1 MTLEAPSG
9 AAGALRGSRWLHIV
23 VLAVPF
29 VVVIVLWQGLRQS
42 FPAFQGAD
50 EAIHFS
56 IVRTVAAQWPRPLLR
71 GYGAWSGPL
80 VYWTF
85 ATLARPFGTSLQA
98 ARLVDAAFSWGACV
112 LAYVIFRDRLGAKPL
127 DALALALLL
136 AVSPFFLGQSFHVL
150 TDNPAW
156 FFVVLGLERSLA
168 YVGRPGLGKV
178 VAFALCLAAATTI
191 RQIAAWMVLPALVA
205 FLSVPTSRGRK
216 VAILA
221 IVAAGLA
228 PVAALLVYWGG
239 PLPPSPGASGSVETS
254 LAAGYRL
261 RNLLL
266 AMAVTGMYA
275 LFLLP
280 SAEVRDWWARARSD
294 RRWAAVVAVSVL
306 AALTL
311 VVAGALGVVTSFLT
325 LVSRIS
331 FPAVAGASLLLWVLV
346 PLGAA
351 VVAGLVTTRLGE
363 VRSRVLVAALAGILL
378 SSMVNPRWFER
389 YVDFAVLLVLA
400 GLALTAQALP
410 SRGDR
415 ERWLLAGVIAVASF
429 FLLL

>member
-1 MTLEAPSG
+1 
-9 AAGALRGSRWLHIV
+9 
-23 VLAVPF
+23 VPF

-50 EAIHFS
+50 EVIHFS

-80 VYWTF
+80 VYWAF

-98 ARLVDAAFSWGACV
+98 ARLVDAAFSWGACA
-112 LAYVIFRDRLGAKPL
+112 LAYVIFRDRLGARPR

-136 AVSPFFLGQSFHVL
+136 SVSPFFLGQSFHVL
-150 TDNPAW
+150 TDNPTW

-168 YVGRPGLGKV
+168 YVRRPGLGKV
-178 VAFALCLAAATTI
+178 VAFALCLAAATTM

-205 FLSVPTSRGRK
+205 FFSVPMNRGRR
-216 VAILA
+216 VAVLA
-221 IVAAGLA
+221 IVAAGLV

-239 PLPPSPGASGSVETS
+239 PLPPPSTSVPGSVETS
-254 LAAGYRL
+254 LALGYRL

-266 AMAVTGMYA
+266 ALAVAGMYV

-280 SAEVRDWWARARSD
+280 SAEVRDWWDHAQSD
-294 RRWAAVVAVSVL
+294 RRWAATLAVSGI
-306 AALTL
+306 AALAL
-311 VVAGALGVVTSFLT
+311 VVAGSLGTITSFLT
-325 LVSRIS
+325 LVSRIP
-331 FPAVAGASLLLWVLV
+331 FPAVAGASLLFWVLV
-346 PLGAA
+346 PIGAA
-351 VVAGLVTTRLGE
+351 AVAGLVTTRLGE
-363 VRSRVLVAALAGILL
+363 VTSRVFVAALAGVLL
-378 SSMVNPRWFER
+378 SAAVNPRWFER
-389 YVDFAVLLVLA
+389 YVDFAVLLVFA
-400 GLALTAQALP
+400 GLALTAQVAP

-415 ERWLLAGVIAVASF
+415 ERWLLAGVIAIASF

>member
-1 MTLEAPSG
+1 
-9 AAGALRGSRWLHIV
+9 
-23 VLAVPF
+23 
-29 VVVIVLWQGLRQS
+29 
-42 FPAFQGAD
+42 
-50 EAIHFS
+50 
-56 IVRTVAAQWPRPLLR
+56 
-71 GYGAWSGPL
+71 
-80 VYWTF
+80 
-85 ATLARPFGTSLQA
+85 
-98 ARLVDAAFSWGACV
+98 VDAAFSWGTCV

-127 DALALALLL
+127 DALALSLLL

-168 YVGRPGLGKV
+168 YVRRPGLGKV

-205 FLSVPTSRGRK
+205 FFSVPVTRGRK

-221 IVAAGLA
+221 ILAAGLA

-239 PLPPSPGASGSVETS
+239 PLPPSTPGASGPVETS
-254 LAAGYRL
+254 LTAGYRL

-266 AMAVTGMYA
+266 TLAVTGMWA

-280 SAEVRDWWARARSD
+280 SAEVRDWWARAKSD
-294 RRWAAVVAVSVL
+294 RRWTALVAVSAL
-306 AALTL
+306 AALSL
-311 VVAGALGVVTSFLT
+311 VVAGVLGVVTSFLT
-325 LVSRIS
+325 LVSRIP
-331 FPAVAGASLLLWVLV
+331 FPAVAGATLLLWVLI

-351 VVAGLVTTRLGE
+351 LVAGLVTTRLGE
-363 VRSRVLVAALAGILL
+363 VKSRVLVAALAGILL

-400 GLALTAQALP
+400 GLALTAHAVP

-429 FLLL
+429 LLFL